1 VKTQQNCRQKGK
13 DNIIAATNIKKQQ
26 GYIESKTKSLHKLWK
41 RVLKNTSE
49 VAHCYTTS
57 LRMLFHQLN
66 VHALDRTVDWW
77 LLIKNLTT
85 CWKEKT
91 QNNIHW
97 RKIRSEKTLKTYIE
111 TDDKQSSYISW
122 LGEIFKKSLKIP
134 KG

>member
-1 VKTQQNCRQKGK
+1 M
-13 DNIIAATNIKKQQ
+13 
-26 GYIESKTKSLHKLWK
+26 TK
-41 RVLKNTSE
+41 
-49 VAHCYTTS
+49 
-57 LRMLFHQLN
+57 
-66 VHALDRTVDWW
+66 
-77 LLIKNLTT
+77 